1 MRIKSVTITG
11 MHHIKSK
18 TYEFD
23 AINYLHGPNGA
34 GKSTVLNAVQLAIL
48 GYIPGTAKQ
57 AGAIFQHA
65 SLPEMEIQVNFDD
78 GRYIKRRWTTKG
90 KSVASTVLGDFDE
103 ESIKGIIG
111 ELELPIFNFN
121 ELVNMTANKLKDWFI
136 NFLPAACIE
145 FDWEK
150 ELKDSL
156 GGIQLMDQ
164 SLLESALNDL
174 NADNGLG
181 MLEKIQSFNA
191 QMKANQTFTKAEIQ
205 RNEATVQSL
214 IFYDEEGLQGD
225 AEYLEGQIRDAKTRI
240 QELTRTKEE
249 LIRAQQVVA
258 ANQRIKTQIAAL
270 TAAPVPNVQALIDRQ
285 TALNGTIRELTESL
299 SSEEQ
304 AYMDK
309 VSQQADINAEIKS
322 KMQIINSNSIC
333 PYTKNQCDAI
343 LSMTEELKSQ
353 ADNLKSALSSLES
366 DILDLKTRIDQK
378 KQTIT
383 ESRRELIQISSEISH
398 ATTASN
404 SIQNMNNMLQP
415 EPNMSQ
421 FADLSFYNS
430 EIERLNTQISKIEAN
445 QRYSS
450 LIDTLTAEKY
460 RIENSAEVYKCW
472 AKLTDPNGLQTRLM
486 DAPFRNLADEMNKY
500 LSIMFSGEVTC
511 NFNLEQKANSFSFGI
526 MRNGRYIPYDL
537 LSSGEKTMYALALM
551 LCIVDKSESS
561 LKILIVDDM
570 LDHLD
575 NTRADEVFKSLQNV
589 QDIQIILAGVKESE
603 NAKAFTINI
612 S

>member
-57 AGAIFQHA
+57 AGAIFHHA
-65 SLPEMEIQVNFDD
+65 SLPEMEIQVTFDD
-78 GRYIKRRWTTKG
+78 SRYIKRRWTAKG
-90 KSVASTVLGDFDE
+90 RSVTSTVIGDFDE
-103 ESIKGIIG
+103 DSIKDVIG

-136 NFLPAACIE
+136 NFLPSDCIE
-145 FDWEK
+145 IDWEK

-156 GGIQLMDQ
+156 GGIQLMD
-164 SLLESALNDL
+164 STLLESALNEL
-174 NADNGLG
+174 QTDNGLG

-191 QMKANQTFTKAEIQ
+191 QMKANQSFTKTEIQ
-205 RNEATVQSL
+205 RNESTVQSL
-214 IFYDEEGLQGD
+214 IYYDEEGLQGD
-225 AEYLEGQIRDAKTRI
+225 AEFLANQVRDARARI
-240 QELTRTKEE
+240 QELTQSKEE
-249 LIRAQQVVA
+249 FIRSQQIIA
-258 ANQRIKTQIAAL
+258 ANDRIRSQIAAMPITSAEDVQTL
-270 TAAPVPNVQALIDRQ
+270 TERQ
-285 TALNGTIRELTESL
+285 TNLNGKIKELTDSVAD
-299 SSEEQ
+299 EE
-304 AYMDK
+304 ASYFSK
-309 VSQQADINAEIKS
+309 ISQQSDINAEIKS
-322 KMQIINSNSIC
+322 KMQIVNSGSIC
-333 PYTKNQCDAI
+333 PYTKTPCESI
-343 LSMTEELKSQ
+343 MTMTEDLRSQ
-353 ADNLKSALSSLES
+353 ADDLKSALSSLES
-366 DILDLKTRIDQK
+366 DILDLKSRIDEK
-378 KQTIT
+378 KKTIAD
-383 ESRRELIQISSEISH
+383 SRKELMSISQQI
-398 ATTASN
+398 TTATNSTN
-404 SIQNMNNMLQP
+404 SIQHMKSMLQP

-460 RIENSAEVYKCW
+460 KIENSAEVYKCW

-486 DAPFRNLADEMNKY
+486 DAPFRNLAEDMNRY
-500 LSIMFSGEVTC
+500 LGIMFSGEVTC

-526 MRNGRYIPYDL
+526 IRDDRYIPYDL

-551 LCIVDKSESS
+551 LCIVDKSKSN
-561 LKILIVDDM
+561 LKIMIVDDM

-575 NTRADEVFKSLQNV
+575 NIRADEVFKSLQNV
-589 QDIQIILAGVKESE
+589 KDIQIILAGVKESK
-603 NAKAFTINI
+603 NAKEFTINI

>member
-23 AINYLHGPNGA
+23 KINYLHGPNGA

-78 GRYIKRRWTTKG
+78 GRYIKRRWTAKG
-90 KSVASTVLGDFDE
+90 RSVTSAVLGDFDE
-103 ESIKGIIG
+103 ESIKSVIG
-111 ELELPIFNFN
+111 DLELPIFNFN

-145 FDWEK
+145 LDWEK

-156 GGIQLMDQ
+156 GGIQLMDPTLFQ
-164 SLLESALNDL
+164 SALNDL
-174 NADNGLG
+174 QAEDGQG
-181 MLEKIQSFNA
+181 MLAKIQSFNA
-191 QMKANQTFTKAEIQ
+191 QMKANQSFTKTEIQ

-225 AEYLEGQIRDAKTRI
+225 EEYLQSQIRDARNRI
-240 QELTRTKEE
+240 QELTQSKEE

-258 ANQRIKTQIAAL
+258 ANQRIKNQIATL
-270 TAAPVPNVQALIDRQ
+270 TATPIPDVQALTDRQ
-285 TALNGTIRELTESL
+285 IQLNGSIKELTDALSAEES
-299 SSEEQ
+299 
-304 AYMDK
+304 AYLNK

-322 KMQIINSNSIC
+322 KMQIVNSGSIC
-333 PYTKNQCDAI
+333 PYTRTQCESI
-343 LSMTEELKSQ
+343 LNMAEELKSQ
-353 ADNLKSALSSLES
+353 ADDLKSSLSSLET
-366 DILDLKTRIDQK
+366 DISDLKSRIDTRK
-378 KQTIT
+378 KTIA
-383 ESRRELIQISSEISH
+383 ESRRELMSISQQI
-398 ATTASN
+398 TTATNSAN
-404 SIQNMNNMLQP
+404 SIQNMQSMLQP

-460 RIENSAEVYKCW
+460 KIENSAEVYKCW

-486 DAPFRNLADEMNKY
+486 DAPFRNLAEEMNKY

-575 NTRADEVFKSLQNV
+575 NARADEVFKSLQNV
-589 QDIQIILAGVKESE
+589 EDIQIILAGVKESE